1 MPKNGTFCADFSSVF
16 RFRAAEIPSVDPFF
30 GVAAD
35 AFSQFYRSDF
45 SFRAIVDK
53 KESPLDK
60 RLSRGDFSSA
70 AYSVFPSR
78 VGELVVAF
86 VVEGG
91 DVFADNG

>member
-1 MPKNGTFCADFSSVF
+1 MVRSVLISQAF
-16 RFRAAEIPSVDPFF
+16 FAFVWQKSHRWIHFF
-30 GVAAD
+30 GVAVD
-35 AFSQFYRSDF
+35 AFSRFHRSGF

>member
-1 MPKNGTFCADFSSVF
+1 MLFPGSIEVIFHFAPSWIKKNRPPPKRRGGGGVLF
-16 RFRAAEIPSVDPFF
+16 
-30 GVAAD
+30 VAA
-35 AFSQFYRSDF
+35 R
-45 SFRAIVDK
+45 
-53 KESPLDK
+53 
-60 RLSRGDFSSA
+60 